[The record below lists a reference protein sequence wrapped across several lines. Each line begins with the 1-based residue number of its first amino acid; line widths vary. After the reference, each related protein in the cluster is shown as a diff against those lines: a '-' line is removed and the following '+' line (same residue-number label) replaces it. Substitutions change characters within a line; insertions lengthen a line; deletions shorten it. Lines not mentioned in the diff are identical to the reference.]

1 MLYFHSVSP
10 FASILVCRYSYI
22 KCHKLLWP
30 VVNYL
35 WDSCPQEHMIA
46 EADKAE
52 KALQTKFPLGPQ
64 LVRGNPGER
73 NADDRQMFL
82 CFIQK

>member
-1 MLYFHSVSP
+1 
-10 FASILVCRYSYI
+10 
-22 KCHKLLWP
+22 
-30 VVNYL
+30 
-35 WDSCPQEHMIA
+35 MIA

>member
-1 MLYFHSVSP
+1 MLYFHSVSL
-10 FASILVCRYSYI
+10 FASILVDTSNVITSCGQ
-22 KCHKLLWP
+22 LLP
-30 VVNYL
+30 L
-35 WDSCPQEHMIA
+35 GFECPQEQMIA

-73 NADDRQMFL
+73 NADDRQMLL